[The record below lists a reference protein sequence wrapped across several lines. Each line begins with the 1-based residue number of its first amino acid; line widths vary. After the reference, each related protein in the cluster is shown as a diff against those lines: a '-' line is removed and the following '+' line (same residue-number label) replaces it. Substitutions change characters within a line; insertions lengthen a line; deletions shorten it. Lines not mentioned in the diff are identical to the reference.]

1 MRVVLA
7 DDAALVRE
15 GLARILVDQQVDVVA
30 SCSDAVALLAA
41 VGEHRPDVAII
52 DVRMPP
58 THTTEGLDAARQIR
72 SDHPSIGV
80 LVLSQHIEV
89 ANVPELLA
97 SGGRAGYLLK
107 DRIGQIGDLLDAL
120 TRIAAGGTVVD
131 PEVVLRLLQ
140 RRRGESALDGLS
152 ARERDV
158 LALMAEG
165 QTNAA
170 IAARLVLSDRT
181 VETHVRSILQRLDIP
196 LAPEHHRRVLAVLA
210 YLRSQPAEGTAGGV
224 SH

>member
-15 GLARILVDQQVDVVA
+15 GLSRILRDHDVEVLA
-30 SCSDAVALLAA
+30 TCGNAAELLDAVT
-41 VGEHRPDVAII
+41 EHGPDVAIT

-58 THTTEGLDAARQIR
+58 THTTEGLEAARRIR
-72 SDHPSIGV
+72 TEHPATGV
-80 LVLSQHIEV
+80 LVLSQHIEM

-97 SGGRAGYLLK
+97 AGGRAGYLLK
-107 DRIGQIGDLLDAL
+107 DRIGQIAELLDAL

-131 PEVVLRLLQ
+131 PEVVLRLLD
-140 RRRGESALDGLS
+140 RRRGTSALDGLTE
-152 ARERDV
+152 RERDV

-165 QTNAA
+165 HTNAA
-170 IAARLVLSDRT
+170 IAARLYLSDRT

-196 LAPEHHRRVLAVLA
+196 LTPEHHRRVLAVLA
-210 YLRSQPAEGTAGGV
+210 YLRTS
-224 SH
+224 